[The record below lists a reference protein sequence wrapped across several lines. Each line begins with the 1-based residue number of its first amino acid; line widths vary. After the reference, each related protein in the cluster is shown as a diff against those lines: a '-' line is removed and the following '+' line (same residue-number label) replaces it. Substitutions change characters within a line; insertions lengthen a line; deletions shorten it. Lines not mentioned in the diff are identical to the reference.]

1 MMTKSKE
8 VTAFGVLD
16 RYARSAH
23 ACFVAE
29 MFANEAGTE
38 YTVCFR
44 PVENLDRN
52 SANRF
57 DCRYFRFSHHEVE
70 ALKETNTLTAQVAEK
85 IDNELRILGKS
96 A

>member
-8 VTAFGVLD
+8 ETAFGVLN

-29 MFANEAGTE
+29 MFPNEAGTE

-44 PVENLDRN
+44 PVKNIDRN
-52 SANRF
+52 SPNRF
-57 DCRYFRFSHHEVE
+57 DCRYFRFSDHEGE
-70 ALKETNTLTAQVAEK
+70 ALNETNALSASIADK

-96 A
+96 V